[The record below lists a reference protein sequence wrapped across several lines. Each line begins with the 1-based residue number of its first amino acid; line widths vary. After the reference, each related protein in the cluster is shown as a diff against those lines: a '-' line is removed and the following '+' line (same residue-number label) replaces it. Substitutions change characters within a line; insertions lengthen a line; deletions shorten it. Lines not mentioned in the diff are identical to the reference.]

1 MLRNFAFF
9 LLREVHTVLL
19 NEVLSLNAQ
28 DLPIE
33 VFNPAISCF
42 LNEVL
47 SLNAQEFG
55 QGKASYADIA
65 HFLNEVL
72 SLNAQESIYQ
82 NLATIPGTLPQ

>member
-1 MLRNFAFF
+1 MLRNFAFS
-9 LLREVHTVLL
+9 LLREVHTVL
-19 NEVLSLNAQ
+19 
-28 DLPIE
+28 
-33 VFNPAISCF
+33 

-72 SLNAQESIYQ
+72 SLNAQEW
-82 NLATIPGTLPQ
+82 

>member
-47 SLNAQEFG
+47 SLNAQE
-55 QGKASYADIA
+55 
-65 HFLNEVL
+65 LTT
-72 SLNAQESIYQ
+72 LNA
-82 NLATIPGTLPQ
+82 LAVLVGASSMKS

>member
-47 SLNAQEFG
+47 SLNAQES
-55 QGKASYADIA
+55 AEHVIA
-65 HFLNEVL
+65 T
-72 SLNAQESIYQ
+72 AGDESSMKS
-82 NLATIPGTLPQ
+82 

>member
-1 MLRNFAFF
+1 MLRNFAFS

-47 SLNAQEFG
+47 SLNAQGFRLTG
-55 QGKASYADIA
+55 VDT
-65 HFLNEVL
+65 EVQPP
-72 SLNAQESIYQ
+72 SSMKS
-82 NLATIPGTLPQ
+82 

>member
-1 MLRNFAFF
+1 MLRNVPGRRRSR
-9 LLREVHTVLL
+9 LCGL
-19 NEVLSLNAQ
+19 
-28 DLPIE
+28 
-33 VFNPAISCF
+33 F

-72 SLNAQESIYQ
+72 SLNAQEW
-82 NLATIPGTLPQ
+82 